1 MKLSSEWTRAAKL
14 IVGFFLL
21 SFLAPQETAF
31 GQTPF
36 YQGKTITL
44 IRGSTPGGI
53 GEMRLR
59 ALVPHL
65 RKHIPGQPTILIEF
79 MEGGGGRKAANHVYT
94 RSDGLTIGSTP
105 GGILASAILSE
116 PGVMYDLDK
125 LIFLG
130 SSESESHYSFL
141 TRREGGWD
149 SLEKLQAA
157 TGVRI
162 GSHAVGHPIY
172 ITGRFF
178 AYFLGLK
185 SPKFITGYSSP
196 EQDVALSRGEIDA
209 RSETSLSIVKRHPE
223 WIDKGIVHLHAV
235 IEIPK
240 GKKVAALNHLPDLE
254 KFTKSEKDRRILSM
268 FRLLRGAGS
277 PYFVGPGTPKERVQ
291 TLQAAFR
298 QAFDDPEFEKEYK
311 KVTGDD
317 PSPIKPEDYQNA
329 IREIPRDPE
338 IIELYKK
345 FSGGDPLPTRQ
356 ENPKSEAPN
365 PKQTTVK

>member
-1 MKLSSEWTRAAKL
+1 MKVKTSSTRLASFIL
-14 IVGFFLL
+14 GFFLL
-21 SFLAPQETAF
+21 SYLLPPVTMVF

-59 ALVPHL
+59 ALVSSL
-65 RKHIPGQPTILIEF
+65 KKHIPGQPTILIEF
-79 MEGGGGRKAANHVYT
+79 MEGGGGRKAANHVFT

-105 GGILASAILSE
+105 GGILASAILGE

-141 TRREGGWD
+141 TRREAGWD

-157 TGVRI
+157 TGARI

-178 AYFLGLK
+178 AYFLDLK

-196 EQDVALSRGEIDA
+196 EQDVALLRGEIDA
-209 RSETSLSIVKRHPE
+209 RSETSLSIVKRHAE
-223 WIDKGIVHLHAV
+223 WLEKGMINLHAV

-240 GKKVAALNHLPDLE
+240 GKKIPSFTHLPDVE
-254 KFTKSEKDRRILSM
+254 KFARSEKEHKLISM

-277 PYFVGPGTPKERVQ
+277 PYFIGPGTPKEHVQ
-291 TLQAAFR
+291 ILQAAFR
-298 QAFDDPEFEKEYK
+298 KAFDDPEFQKEYK

-317 PSPIKPEDYQNA
+317 PSPIKPEDYQEA

-338 IIELYKK
+338 TIELYKK
-345 FSGGDPLPTRQ
+345 FSGGDSLPNR
-356 ENPKSEAPN
+356 
-365 PKQTTVK
+365 